1 MNAQR
6 AGKRKLLD
14 CVRATLL
21 PQGAPNLCIVHNL
34 RALVHAQLLREI
46 YPNAVIAFY
55 FHGGEVPGVPSP
67 DPQEVVQ
74 AFGAADIVFTN
85 TQSSKAH
92 AIERGCNPQKV
103 CICPVGFN
111 FDDFPDPVGRAYLAG
126 RRLNVLM
133 AGRISEEKGMMLG
146 VQAFQKALQE
156 HGLVARLRIV
166 GDGPLIGQLRAFVI
180 DHGLET
186 HVEILGRQS
195 QERLLEEYRQA
206 DVFVLPS
213 VKAGNWEENQACV
226 VQEAMLMRA
235 IALVSRTGGVP
246 ESTAPEML
254 DFSFAP
260 GDVAGLVDS
269 LLRVSKLGEAALR
282 ELGSKGR
289 AFVEQRYDIRRLNT
303 ELVETAMRCG
313 RSRAH

>member
-1 MNAQR
+1 
-6 AGKRKLLD
+6 
-14 CVRATLL
+14 
-21 PQGAPNLCIVHNL
+21 
-34 RALVHAQLLREI
+34 
-46 YPNAVIAFY
+46 
-55 FHGGEVPGVPSP
+55 
-67 DPQEVVQ
+67 
-74 AFGAADIVFTN
+74 
-85 TQSSKAH
+85 
-92 AIERGCNPQKV
+92 
-103 CICPVGFN
+103 
-111 FDDFPDPVGRAYLAG
+111 
-126 RRLNVLM
+126 
-133 AGRISEEKGMMLG
+133 
-146 VQAFQKALQE
+146 
-156 HGLVARLRIV
+156 
-166 GDGPLIGQLRAFVI
+166 IGQLMSFIERN
-180 DHGLET
+180 GLESSVT
-186 HVEILGRQS
+186 LLGRRTQ
-195 QERLLEEYRQA
+195 QRLLEEYRQA